1 MTVDGEYVGKTEIIE
16 ASEPESESCQLP
28 EYPKPTGG
36 ATGGLVK
43 NKVIVCGGANWKHQ
57 VDPFSECYA
66 FKDNQVKINLP
77 LFRFM
82 NHFAIVNL
90 KKFEFLRQFSKA
102 LRKLDHVLLW
112 ILSIN
117 TGL

>member
-16 ASEPESESCQLP
+16 ALEPESESCQLP

-66 FKDNQVKINLP
+66 FKDNQV
-77 LFRFM
+77 
-82 NHFAIVNL
+82 IVFCCIVAWIQPDISGCQQDILVVWRWNQ
-90 KKFEFLRQFSKA
+90 LRTF
-102 LRKLDHVLLW
+102 
-112 ILSIN
+112 
-117 TGL
+117 

>member
-28 EYPKPTGG
+28 EYPEPTGG

-66 FKDNQVKINLP
+66 FKDNQVKSISKGISVVVFCCIASESSLTF
-77 LFRFM
+77 LV
-82 NHFAIVNL
+82 VN
-90 KKFEFLRQFSKA
+90 KIFL
-102 LRKLDHVLLW
+102 
-112 ILSIN
+112 LSEDEIS
-117 TGL
+117 

>member
-16 ASEPESESCQLP
+16 ASEPESESCELP
-28 EYPKPTGG
+28 EYPKATGG

-66 FKDNQVKINLP
+66 FKDNQVKSN
-77 LFRFM
+77 
-82 NHFAIVNL
+82 
-90 KKFEFLRQFSKA
+90 SKA
-102 LRKLDHVLLW
+102 IMPIKSTFQ
-112 ILSIN
+112 IIFKQFI
-117 TGL
+117 

>member
-77 LFRFM
+77 LFPFVKSLC
-82 NHFAIVNL
+82 N
-90 KKFEFLRQFSKA
+90 S
-102 LRKLDHVLLW
+102 
-112 ILSIN
+112 
-117 TGL
+117 

>member
-43 NKVIVCGGANWKHQ
+43 NKVIVCGGGI
-57 VDPFSECYA
+57 E
-66 FKDNQVKINLP
+66 
-77 LFRFM
+77 
-82 NHFAIVNL
+82 
-90 KKFEFLRQFSKA
+90 
-102 LRKLDHVLLW
+102 
-112 ILSIN
+112 
-117 TGL
+117 

>member
-16 ASEPESESCQLP
+16 VSEPESESCQLP

-36 ATGGLVK
+36 TTGGLVK

-66 FKDNQVKINLP
+66 FKENQVNP
-77 LFRFM
+77 
-82 NHFAIVNL
+82 NN
-90 KKFEFLRQFSKA
+90 Q
-102 LRKLDHVLLW
+102 LL
-112 ILSIN
+112 IQKCFYRNN
-117 TGL
+117 TQNFTL

>member
-16 ASEPESESCQLP
+16 ASEPESESCELP

-66 FKDNQVKINLP
+66 FKDNQVK
-77 LFRFM
+77 
-82 NHFAIVNL
+82 AIVS
-90 KKFEFLRQFSKA
+90 KWIFQGYRSVHYVFSD
-102 LRKLDHVLLW
+102 LFGTLY
-112 ILSIN
+112 
-117 TGL
+117 